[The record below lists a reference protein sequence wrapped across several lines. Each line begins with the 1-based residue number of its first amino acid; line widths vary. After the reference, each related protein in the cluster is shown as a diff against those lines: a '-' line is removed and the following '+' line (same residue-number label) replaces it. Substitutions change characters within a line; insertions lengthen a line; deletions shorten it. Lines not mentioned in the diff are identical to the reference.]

1 MTIKSYRNFQKTEEK
16 FIYIIWKYDQ
26 FLMSF
31 PLQLHIFL
39 ISWNDDVSSF

>member
-26 FLMSF
+26 FLK
-31 PLQLHIFL
+31 PIFQ
-39 ISWNDDVSSF
+39 NHQ